1 MTQVDATTPTARRPA
16 HRDTGLSLTQLP
28 DMIDGLWHELR
39 SSVSGRLVANTATSQ
54 VAETTEGSDRGAPF
68 AHGSVSV
75 DEAHVIIESDD
86 RYLVANDPALLDLAI
101 EIIGCLHDR
110 DRLKRP
116 RTERL
121 KLTDLDAGVT
131 ALYDAIAHL
140 EGDQI
145 RTADMPL
152 TIADALLPTR
162 RVSPR
167 HASEYEY
174 PPYHPPSK
182 WPSCCSHSS
191 A

>member
-54 VAETTEGSDRGAPF
+54 AAETTEGSDRGAPF

-75 DEAHVIIESDD
+75 DEAHVIIDSDD
-86 RYLVANDPALLDLAI
+86 RYLVANDLALLDLAI

-116 RTERL
+116 RTALL

-140 EGDQI
+140 DGDQHPH
-145 RTADMPL
+145 RGHAVDNRRHRVFAP
-152 TIADALLPTR
+152 AHLL
-162 RVSPR
+162 R
-167 HASEYEY
+167 HA
-174 PPYHPPSK
+174 P
-182 WPSCCSHSS
+182 WLR
-191 A
+191 